1 MQRAKKI
8 QNREVPKHSTK
19 DSTSYIQGVI
29 FFAKLVLPF
38 FKKII
43 FVFIYVLCT
52 SMSVYAHVCAGSNRG
67 QRRVLHTL
75 EL

>member
-8 QNREVPKHSTK
+8 QNREVPKHSIK

-38 FKKII
+38 FKKL
-43 FVFIYVLCT
+43 FLFLFMYCVPV
-52 SMSVYAHVCAGSNRG
+52 
-67 QRRVLHTL
+67 
-75 EL
+75 